1 MELKSK
7 DTEKVV
13 TKPKKTNVTNAMTKK
28 LYISTIEA
36 STGTVT
42 DVARR
47 LNITHGS
54 VSLYLDK
61 HPDLRLLLD
70 NKRMSNVQLAE
81 DVLFEHLHKDT
92 DPKIRQDSAKYI
104 AGRLGKNRGWTEKT
118 ETEISGEI
126 NNNVDLSIID
136 MCQEYNESEN
146 KDKKP

>member
-13 TKPKKTNVTNAMTKK
+13 KKPKVINKTNVNKKK

-70 NKRMSNVQLAE
+70 DKRMSNVQLAE
-81 DVLFEHLHKDT
+81 DVLFEHLHKGT
-92 DPKIRQDSAKYI
+92 PVNIRQDSAKYI
-104 AGRLGKNRGWTEKT
+104 TGRLGKKQGWVEKQ
-118 ETEISGEI
+118 EIGVSNTNNLTKEQMDEI
-126 NNNVDLSIID
+126 IARL
-136 MCQEYNESEN
+136 
-146 KDKKP
+146 KK